1 MNLTIDIGNTCTKLT
16 VIENGQVVDFFRT
29 DTLSEMNIEQ
39 LLDNFPAITGAILI
53 SAQQGEH

>member
-39 LLDNFPAITGAILI
+39 LLDNFPLLRELFLSRPSRGRL
-53 SAQQGEH
+53 